1 MILGIKLQASGLMAS
16 AFIYWAMLPAAFF
29 FYGGG
34 NVGGQK
40 TISGVLS
47 TSCPLRKGH
56 SLALAHQMS
65 HSG

>member
-1 MILGIKLQASGLMAS
+1 MLLGIKLQASGLMAS

-29 FYGGG
+29 FMGGH
-34 NVGGQK
+34 VGGQK

-47 TSCPLRKGH
+47 TSCPLKEGH